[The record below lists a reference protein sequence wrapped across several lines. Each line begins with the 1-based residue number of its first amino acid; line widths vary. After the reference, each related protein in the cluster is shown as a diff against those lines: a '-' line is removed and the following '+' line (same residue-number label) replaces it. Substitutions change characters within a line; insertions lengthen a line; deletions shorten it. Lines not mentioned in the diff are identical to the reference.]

1 MVRVRFRED
10 RTVISQIRSEGV
22 KVLDEGFTVMTLHVG
37 KLAGGRRR
45 TATDDGGRRRQTAV
59 HGAARPDIRRKR
71 ESFQSSL
78 KERRKERKENEIGGL
93 KGGIGS
99 LSGYLSLSLREAP
112 PPCRLREVYPPGSKS
127 LVLAGPDDGSGLDSK
142 RISITVILGHPGLLN
157 QYRLLTRN
165 KAGEIDD
172 RLANIEKAFEDTKSD
187 IEKKMERAQQSTQD
201 YIAQS
206 QADFLA
212 KKTFWSQEDF
222 NHGVVGASEPIKSTK
237 RKKWATLTPIR
248 RLIPSYY
255 VSSGNRKV

>member
-1 MVRVRFRED
+1 MVRVRFREE
-10 RTVISQIRSEGV
+10 RTTISQIRSEGM
-22 KVLDEGFTVMTLHVG
+22 KVLDEGFT
-37 KLAGGRRR
+37 
-45 TATDDGGRRRQTAV
+45 
-59 HGAARPDIRRKR
+59 
-71 ESFQSSL
+71 
-78 KERRKERKENEIGGL
+78 
-93 KGGIGS
+93 GIGS
-99 LSGYLSLSLREAP
+99 LSGYLSLCLREVP

-127 LVLAGPDDGSGLDSK
+127 LVLAGPEDGLDSK

-165 KAGEIDD
+165 KAGEMDD
-172 RLANIEKAFEDTKSD
+172 RLTNIEKAFEDTKSD

>member
-1 MVRVRFRED
+1 M
-10 RTVISQIRSEGV
+10 S
-22 KVLDEGFTVMTLHVG
+22 LHGQNV
-37 KLAGGRRR
+37 AGERRR
-45 TATDDGGRRRQTAV
+45 TAANDGERRRRAV
-59 HGAARPDIRRKR
+59 AHSGWQRRSA
-71 ESFQSSL
+71 ESDDRCSG
-78 KERRKERKENEIGGL
+78 KERALKPFLENEAAKMKISQ
-93 KGGIGS
+93 KNGGIGS

-237 RKKWATLTPIR
+237 RKKWAILTPIR